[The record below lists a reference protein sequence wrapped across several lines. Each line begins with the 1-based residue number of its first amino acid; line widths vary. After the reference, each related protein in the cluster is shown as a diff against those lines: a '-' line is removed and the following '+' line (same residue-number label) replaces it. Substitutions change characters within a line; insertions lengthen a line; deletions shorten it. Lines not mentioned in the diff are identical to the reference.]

1 MSRPLFDVVV
11 PTAGRPALAR
21 LLRAIQDLHGPQPG
35 SVLVVDDRPEA
46 GTPLEVPEGISVLR
60 GRGAGPAAARNVG
73 WRASSAEWTVFV
85 DDDVVPSAD
94 WLERL
99 AGDLASADPDVAGVQ
114 GRLVVPLPDDRR
126 PTDWE
131 RNVAGLARAHWATA
145 DMAYRRDALESVG
158 GFDERFPRAYRE
170 DADLG
175 LRILGADYRIVHGA
189 RTTLHPV
196 GPVGFWTSVRLQA
209 GNGDDMLMRALHGPG
224 WQERAGAPRGC
235 RACHLAST
243 AAALTAAGGVC
254 FGRRGVALLA
264 MGAFFGSVGE
274 LAWRRIAPGPRTRRE
289 VATMAVTSAVLP
301 LAATYHTLR
310 GVLRARGTKLVT
322 PCHKVSDAAGEPA
335 GALRGEQVTLCY
347 LPPEAV
353 LFDRDGTLVLDV
365 PYNADPERVKAAPG
379 AREALDRL
387 RAAGIRVGVVSNQS
401 GIGRG
406 LLTRE
411 QVDAVNQRVETL
423 LGPMAV
429 WALCPHA
436 PDEDCA
442 CRKPSPGLV
451 LDAART
457 LGVDPR
463 RCAVVGDI
471 GSDVEAAEAAGAR
484 AILVP
489 NGMTRREEVATA
501 PEVAGS
507 LADAVDRLLGA
518 AR

>member
-21 LLRAIQDLHGPQPG
+21 LLRAIQDSHGPQPG
-35 SVLVVDDRPEA
+35 AVLVVDDRPDA
-46 GTPLEVPEGISVLR
+46 GTPLEVPKGFSVLR

-73 WRASSAEWTVFV
+73 WRTSSAEWIVFV
-85 DDDVVPSAD
+85 DDDIVPTAE

-99 AGDLASADPDVAGVQ
+99 AGDLASVDPDVAGVQ

-131 RNVAGLARAHWATA
+131 RNVAGLAGARWATA
-145 DMAYRRDALESVG
+145 DMAYRREALESVG
-158 GFDERFPRAYRE
+158 GFDERFPRAFRE

-175 LRILGADYRIVHGA
+175 LRILCAGYRIVRGA
-189 RTTLHPV
+189 RTALHPV

-209 GNGDDMLMRALHGPG
+209 GNADDMLMRALHGPG
-224 WQERAGAPRGC
+224 WQERAEAPRG
-235 RACHLAST
+235 RRSCHVAST
-243 AAALTAAGGVC
+243 AATLTAAGGVC
-254 FGRRGVALLA
+254 FGRRGVALFA

-274 LAWRRIAPGPRTRRE
+274 LAWRRIAPGPRTRQE
-289 VATMAVTSAVLP
+289 VATMALTSAVLP

-310 GVLRARGTKLVT
+310 GLLRARGAKLVT
-322 PCHKVSDAAGEPA
+322 QCHKVSDAAGKPA
-335 GALRGEQVTLCY
+335 GGLRGEQACY

-365 PYNADPERVKAAPG
+365 PYNSDPERVEVAPG

-406 LLTRE
+406 LLTHE
-411 QVDAVNQRVETL
+411 QVDAVNRRVETL

-429 WALCPHA
+429 WAVCPHA
-436 PDEDCA
+436 PGEGCA

-471 GSDVEAAEAAGAR
+471 GSDVEAAGAAGAR

-489 NGMTRREEVATA
+489 NGKTRREEVATA

-518 AR
+518 AP

>member
-1 MSRPLFDVVV
+1 MIRPLFDVVV

-21 LLRAIQDLHGPQPG
+21 LLRAIQGSYGPQPG
-35 SVLVVDDRPEA
+35 SVLVVDDRPDA
-46 GTPLEVPEGISVLR
+46 GTPLEMPEGISILR
-60 GRGAGPAAARNVG
+60 GRATGPAAARNVG
-73 WRASSAEWTVFV
+73 WRTSSAEWIVFV
-85 DDDVVPSAD
+85 DDDVVPTAE

-99 AGDLASADPDVAGVQ
+99 AGDLAAAAPDVAGVQ
-114 GRLVVPLPDDRR
+114 GRLVVPLPADRR

-131 RNVAGLARAHWATA
+131 RNVAGLARASWATA
-145 DMAYRRDALESVG
+145 DMAYRREALESVG
-158 GFDERFPRAYRE
+158 GFDERFQRAYRE

-175 LRILGADYRIVHGA
+175 LRILGAGYRIVGGA
-189 RTTLHPV
+189 RAALHPV
-196 GPVGFWTSVRLQA
+196 GPAGFWTSVRLQA
-209 GNGDDMLMRALHGPG
+209 GNADDMLMRALHGAG
-224 WQERAGAPRGC
+224 WQERAGAPRG
-235 RACHLAST
+235 RRPFHLAST

-264 MGAFFGSVGE
+264 MGAYLGSVGE

-289 VATMAVTSAVLP
+289 VATVALTSAVLP

-310 GVLRARGTKLVT
+310 GVLRARGAKLVT
-322 PCHKVSDAAGEPA
+322 QCHKLSSAEGKPA
-335 GALRGEQVTLCY
+335 GALRGAQVTPCY

-365 PYNADPERVKAAPG
+365 PYNSDPERVEPAPG

-411 QVDAVNQRVETL
+411 QVDAVNRRVETL

-429 WALCPHA
+429 WAVCPHA
-436 PDEDCA
+436 PGEGCA

-457 LGVDPR
+457 LRVDPR

-471 GSDVEAAEAAGAR
+471 GSDIAAAEAAGAR

-489 NGMTRREEVATA
+489 NGKTRREEVATA